1 MTRLLDFFIGQSGSL
16 SSTRLTMVYG
26 YAVFWV
32 VWAWVSVASSKLSEV
47 PESVVVLLLGVT
59 GAIQAIKFR
68 GGMTKTEPK
77 ETNGTTA

>member
-1 MTRLLDFFIGQSGSL
+1 
-16 SSTRLTMVYG
+16 MVYG

-32 VWAWVSVASSKLSEV
+32 VWAWVSIASAKLSEV

-68 GGMTKTEPK
+68 GGMAKAEPK